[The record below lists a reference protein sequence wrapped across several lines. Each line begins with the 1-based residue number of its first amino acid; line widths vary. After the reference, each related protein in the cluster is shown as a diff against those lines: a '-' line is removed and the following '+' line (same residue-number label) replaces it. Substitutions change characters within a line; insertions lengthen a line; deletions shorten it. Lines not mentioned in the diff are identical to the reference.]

1 MEKAYKLEFTGEKS
15 GSLFVN
21 CCGCSRTEPLHSFG
35 PAQKPHYLIHFV
47 LSGRGNFSIRNK
59 EYSLEPG
66 YGFLIPPEELV
77 FYQSDKENPWTYVWV
92 GFSGALAQDTVKAM
106 GLSLHSPVFMSGR
119 GEELYQTVK
128 DMMEH
133 NTYGIANDLRRNG
146 QLQLFL
152 SIIAESVPI
161 EKKSETDNADN
172 YVRRAVEFIQGNYC
186 NPIKVTDVADYV
198 CINRSYLYTLFRNG
212 TGMSPQQ
219 FLTTFRIT
227 KATELL
233 QLTEHPIESIALSC
247 GYTDPLVFT
256 KAFKQMKGMSP
267 SAYRR
272 EMQKGETRRNKEY
285 LKQIEDFINQV
296 NKINS

>member
-35 PAQKPHYLIHFV
+35 PAQKPHYLIHFI
-47 LSGRGNFSIRNK
+47 LSGKGRFSIRDK
-59 EYSLEPG
+59 EYTLEPG
-66 YGFLIPPEELV
+66 YGFLIPPEELA
-77 FYQSDKENPWTYVWV
+77 FYQADERDPWTYGWV
-92 GFSGALAQDTVKAM
+92 GFSGILAESTVKSM
-106 GLSLHSPVFMSGR
+106 GLSLSNPIFKSER
-119 GEELYQTVK
+119 GEELYEAVK

-133 NTYGIANDLRRNG
+133 NTYGISNDLRRNG
-146 QLQLFL
+146 QLHLFL
-152 SIIAESVPI
+152 SIISESVPI
-161 EKKSETDNADN
+161 EKKNESDSADN

-233 QLTEHPIESIALSC
+233 QLTELPIESIALSC

-256 KAFKQMKGMSP
+256 KAFKQMKKMSP
-267 SAYRR
+267 SVYRK

-285 LKQIEDFINQV
+285 LKQIEDFIGQV

>member
-1 MEKAYKLEFTGEKS
+1 MEKAYKLEFTGEKR

-47 LSGRGNFSIRNK
+47 LSGQGKFSIRGK
-59 EYSLEPG
+59 DYFLEPG

-77 FYQSDKENPWTYVWV
+77 FYQADEKDPWTYVWV
-92 GFSGALAQDTVKAM
+92 GFSGITAEDTVKTM
-106 GLSLHSPVFMSGR
+106 GLSLNNPVFMSGR
-119 GEELYQTVK
+119 GEELYQAVK

-133 NTYGIANDLRRNG
+133 NTYGIANDLRRDG

-161 EKKSETDNADN
+161 EKKSETDTADN

-198 CINRSYLYTLFRNG
+198 CINRSYLYTLFRSG
-212 TGMSPQQ
+212 VGMSPQQ

-227 KATELL
+227 KAAELL

-256 KAFKQMKGMSP
+256 KAFKQMKGVSP
-267 SAYRR
+267 SVWRK
-272 EMQKGETRRNKEY
+272 EMQKGETRRNKEN

-296 NKINS
+296 HELNS